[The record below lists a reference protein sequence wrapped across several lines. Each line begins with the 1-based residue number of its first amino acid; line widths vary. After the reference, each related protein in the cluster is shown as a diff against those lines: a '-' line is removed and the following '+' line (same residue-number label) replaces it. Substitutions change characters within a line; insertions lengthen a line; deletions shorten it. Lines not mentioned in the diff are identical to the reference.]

1 MKVHLTRDQRI
12 RVLNTEDVYKIM
24 QQILMR
30 ENKIGRSKEHFWIV
44 CLSNIDR
51 IMLIELL
58 SLGTENATLVDP
70 TEVFSFAL
78 QKQAKKLIMVHNHP
92 DEVVLL
98 PSDADMDLTNHMYQ
112 VGKFLNLPVLDHLII
127 NEKKF
132 LSFANTHVLERL
144 ARSKKYVLQYK
155 EEAERIREKGRKEGM
170 KIGEIIGREKG
181 EKVGIKK
188 GEEIGIKKGQE
199 LGAEQKAIQMAKGMK
214 KKGIDVKVIAEIA
227 KLSIAQIKKL

>member
-1 MKVHLTRDQRI
+1 MKVTLTREQRI
-12 RVLNTEDVYKIM
+12 RVLNTEDVYKVM
-24 QQILMR
+24 QQILLR
-30 ENKIGRSKEHFWIV
+30 ENKIRRDKEHFWIV
-44 CLSNIDR
+44 CLSNLDR

-58 SLGTENATLVDP
+58 SLGTENASLVDP

-92 DEVVLL
+92 NEVILL

-132 LSFANTHVLERL
+132 LSFANTHILERL

-155 EEAERIREKGRKEGM
+155 EEAERIMEKGI
-170 KIGEIIGREKG
+170 KIGEKIGLQ
-181 EKVGIKK
+181 
-188 GEEIGIKKGQE
+188 KGQE
-199 LGAEQKAIQMAKGMK
+199 LVEQKTIQMAKDMK
-214 KKGIDVKVIAEIA
+214 KKGIDVKVIAEVS

>member
-1 MKVHLTRDQRI
+1 MKVTLTREQRI
-12 RVLNTEDVYKIM
+12 RVLDTEDVYKVM
-24 QQILMR
+24 QQILLR
-30 ENKIGRSKEHFWIV
+30 ENKIRRDKEHFWIV

-58 SLGTENATLVDP
+58 SLGTENASLVDP

-92 DEVVLL
+92 NEVILL

-112 VGKFLNLPVLDHLII
+112 VGKFLDLPVLDHLII
-127 NEKKF
+127 NEKKY

-155 EEAERIREKGRKEGM
+155 EEAERIMEKGRKEGIR
-170 KIGEIIGREKG
+170 IGLE
-181 EKVGIKK
+181 
-188 GEEIGIKKGQE
+188 KGQE
-199 LGAEQKAIQMAKGMK
+199 LVEQKTIQMAKGMK
-214 KKGIDVKVIAEIA
+214 KEGIDVKIIA
-227 KLSIAQIKKL
+227 KLSGLSIAQIKNL

>member
-1 MKVHLTRDQRI
+1 
-12 RVLNTEDVYKIM
+12 
-24 QQILMR
+24 
-30 ENKIGRSKEHFWIV
+30 
-44 CLSNIDR
+44 
-51 IMLIELL
+51 MLIELL

-92 DEVVLL
+92 NEVVLL

-132 LSFANTHVLERL
+132 VSFANTRVLERL

-155 EEAERIREKGRKEGM
+155 EEAERILEKGRKEGI
-170 KIGEIIGREKG
+170 KIGEIIGIEKGKKQG

-188 GEEIGIKKGQE
+188 GQE
-199 LGAEQKAIQMAKGMK
+199 LKAIQMATALK
-214 KKGIDVKVIAEIA
+214 KQGVDVLVIA
-227 KLSIAQIKKL
+227 KTSGLSIAQIKKL

>member
-1 MKVHLTRDQRI
+1 
-12 RVLNTEDVYKIM
+12 M
-24 QQILMR
+24 QQILLR
-30 ENKIGRSKEHFWIV
+30 ENKIGRNKEHFWIV

-58 SLGTENATLVDP
+58 GLGTENATLVDP

-155 EEAERIREKGRKEGM
+155 EEAERIMEKGRKEGM
-170 KIGEIIGREKG
+170 KIGEIVGREKGKKEG

-188 GEEIGIKKGQE
+188 GEEIGIKKGE
-199 LGAEQKAIQMAKGMK
+199 EEAEKRAGAEGYSDGEGYEEKRH
-214 KKGIDVKVIAEIA
+214 
-227 KLSIAQIKKL
+227 